1 MPLTRDFRETVRER
15 AHDEPEFRQALLRGA
30 VRCMLNGEVD
40 IGCETLYDCIE
51 PGVGFDELSRKTGKS
66 RESLERILSDGG
78 DPRAGDLL
86 GIVAAL
92 AEYENMELDVQVSQ
106 RSRAEQLVA
115 A

>member
-40 IGCETLYDCIE
+40 IGRETLYDCIE
-51 PGVGFDELSRKTGKS
+51 PGIGFDELSQKIGKS
-66 RESLERILSDGG
+66 RECLERILSDDGA
-78 DPRAGDLL
+78 PRADDLL

-92 AEYENMELDVQVSQ
+92 AEYENMELEVQVAH
-106 RSRAEQLVA
+106 RGRAEQLMA

>member
-15 AHDEPEFRQALLRGA
+15 AHDEPEFRQALLREA

-40 IGCETLYDCIE
+40 IGRETLYDCIE

-66 RESLERILSDGG
+66 RESLECILSDGG
-78 DPRAGDLL
+78 DPRADDLL
-86 GIVAAL
+86 AVIAAI
-92 AEYENMELDVQVSQ
+92 AEHEGVELDVQVAHRGHSEE
-106 RSRAEQLVA
+106 RVA

>member
-15 AHDEPEFRQALLRGA
+15 AHDEPEFRQALLREA
-30 VRCMLNGEVD
+30 VSCMLNGEVD
-40 IGCETLYDCIE
+40 IGRETLYDCIE
-51 PGVGFDELSRKTGKS
+51 PGIGFDELSQKTGKS
-66 RESLERILSDGG
+66 RESLEHVLSDGG
-78 DPRAGDLL
+78 NPRADDLL

-92 AEYENMELDVQVSQ
+92 AEYENMELEVQVAQ

>member
-51 PGVGFDELSRKTGKS
+51 PGIGFDELSQKIGKS
-66 RESLERILSDGG
+66 RKSLERMLSDGG
-78 DPRAGDLL
+78 NPRAGDLL

-92 AEYENMELDVQVSQ
+92 AEYENMELEVQVAH
-106 RSRAEQLVA
+106 RGRAEQLMA